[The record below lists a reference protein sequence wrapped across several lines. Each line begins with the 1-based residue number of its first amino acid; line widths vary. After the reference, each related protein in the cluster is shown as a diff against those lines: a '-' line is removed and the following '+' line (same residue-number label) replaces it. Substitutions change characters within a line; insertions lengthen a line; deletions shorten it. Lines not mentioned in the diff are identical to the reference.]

1 MSDHPTSLWVAYS
14 TPAGDGYIPNKCALS
29 PGVIVLREL
38 SARNAPKLFPLPRSI
53 IVDLLHAEQLL
64 ATQRPRSCSEQN
76 RFSRSL
82 LRVSPASSAP
92 CGVAEFFSSNALD
105 VWAMSSGGGSGLRP
119 A

>member
-14 TPAGDGYIPNKCALS
+14 PAGDGYIPNKCALS

-64 ATQRPRSCSEQN
+64 ATQRPVTSV
-76 RFSRSL
+76 SRTGFHDRYSAL
-82 LRVSPASSAP
+82 LPRQVPRAELPSSSPP
-92 CGVAEFFSSNALD
+92 TRLMCG
-105 VWAMSSGGGSGLRP
+105 R
-119 A
+119 